1 MDQASFTAATL
12 ALRQAHRSRY
22 QQTLPGDVVQLVV
35 GFLRAVDIAIV
46 PIAALQ
52 AFYLRYRTF
61 DFSSELVVLVVLGTA
76 AMVNVMSLI
85 GAYDPGSLLSL
96 RHQALKVVGAWSA
109 IIVGLL
115 SFVFFGHLTEQVAR
129 LWVVYWAGSGI
140 LLMVAMRHIVRSYIG
155 VQRRMGKLAVN
166 VAVVGP
172 ENLAQKIVSRLTASD
187 REGVNIVGIF
197 DLGERSGG
205 DGLGGIAA
213 AGAAPGEN
221 RGSIAELCNIARKVR
236 IDEVVVAVPEK
247 VDAAFNSAVR
257 RLSTLPTNI
266 NLCPDLFDVVT
277 PPRKVK
283 VLSDTLMINVCER
296 PLAGWASILK
306 RVEDIVLSSA
316 LLVFFFPL
324 MATIALLIKLD
335 SKGPVLFKQQRFGF
349 NNDTITVL
357 KFRTMRQDA
366 GNDTTVRQAQQ
377 NDPRVTRVGR
387 ILRRTSLDELP
398 QLINVLL
405 GDMSLI
411 GPRPHAVAH
420 NEHYAKIIDGYLARH
435 RVRPGI
441 TGWAQV
447 NGYRGETKNVE
458 LMIQRVKHDLYYIDN
473 WSLWLDM
480 RILLKSVLCGFVH
493 PNAY

>member
-1 MDQASFTAATL
+1 M
-12 ALRQAHRSRY
+12 
-22 QQTLPGDVVQLVV
+22 VQLVV
-35 GFLRAVDIAIV
+35 GFLRAADIAIV

-61 DFSSELVVLVVLGTA
+61 DFSSELVVLVLLGTA
-76 AMVNVMSLI
+76 AMVNVMSLL
-85 GAYDPGSLLSL
+85 GAYDAGSLLNL
-96 RHQALKVVGAWSA
+96 RQQMLKVVGAWAA

-140 LLMVAMRHIVRSYIG
+140 LLMFAMRHIVRSYIG
-155 VQRRMGKLAVN
+155 VQRRMGKLSVN

-172 ENLAQKIVSRLTASD
+172 EHLARKIVRRLTASE
-187 REGVNIVGIF
+187 REDINIVGIF
-197 DLGERSGG
+197 NLGEPALETAGG
-205 DGLGGIAA
+205 VPA
-213 AGAAPGEN
+213 EN
-221 RGSIAELCNIARKVR
+221 RGSVAELCKIARKVR
-236 IDEVVVAVPEK
+236 IDEIVVAVPEK
-247 VDAAFNSAVR
+247 VDAAFNSVVR

-266 NLCPDLFDVVT
+266 NLCPDLFDIVT

-306 RVEDIVLSSA
+306 RVEDIVLSSL

-366 GNDTTVRQAQQ
+366 GSDSAVVQAQQ
-377 NDPRVTRVGR
+377 NDPRVTRIGR

-398 QLINVLL
+398 QLINVLT

-473 WSLWLDM
+473 WSLWLDI

>member
-1 MDQASFTAATL
+1 MEQASFTAATL
-12 ALRQAHRSRY
+12 SLRQGHRSRY

-35 GFLRAVDIAIV
+35 GFLRAADIAIV

-52 AFYLRYRTF
+52 AFYLRYHTF
-61 DFSSELVVLVVLGTA
+61 DFSSELVVLVLLGTA
-76 AMVNVMSLI
+76 AMVNVMSLL
-85 GAYDPGSLLSL
+85 GAYDAGSLLNL
-96 RHQALKVVGAWSA
+96 RQQMLKVVGAWAA

-140 LLMVAMRHIVRSYIG
+140 LLMFAMRHIVRSYIG
-155 VQRRMGKLAVN
+155 VQRRMGKLSVN

-172 ENLAQKIVSRLTASD
+172 EHLARKIVRRLTASD
-187 REGVNIVGIF
+187 REDVNIVGIF
-197 DLGERSGG
+197 NLGEPALETAGG
-205 DGLGGIAA
+205 
-213 AGAAPGEN
+213 APAEN
-221 RGSIAELCNIARKVR
+221 RGSVAELCKIARKVR
-236 IDEVVVAVPEK
+236 IDEIVVAVPEK
-247 VDAAFNSAVR
+247 VDAAFNSVVR

-296 PLAGWASILK
+296 PLAGWASIVK
-306 RVEDIVLSSA
+306 RVEDVVLSSL

-366 GNDTTVRQAQQ
+366 GNDSTVVQAQQ
-377 NDPRVTRVGR
+377 NDPRVTRIGR

-398 QLINVLL
+398 QLINVLM

-473 WSLWLDM
+473 WSLWLDI

>member
-1 MDQASFTAATL
+1 MEQVSSTAATL
-12 ALRQAHRSRY
+12 TLRQAHRSRY
-22 QQTLPGDVVQLVV
+22 QQALPGDVVQLVV
-35 GFLRAVDIAIV
+35 GFLRAADIAIV

-61 DFSSELVVLVVLGTA
+61 DFSSELVVLVLLGTG
-76 AMVNVMSLI
+76 AMVNVMSLL
-85 GAYDPGSLLSL
+85 GAYDARSLLSL
-96 RHQALKVVGAWSA
+96 RHQILKVFAAWAA

-115 SFVFFGHLTEQVAR
+115 SFVFFSHLTEQVAR

-140 LLMVAMRHIVRSYIG
+140 LLMTAMRHIVRSYIG
-155 VQRRMGKLAVN
+155 AQRRMGKLAIN

-172 ENLAQKIVSRLTASD
+172 EHLAQKIVRRLTASE
-187 REGVNIVGIF
+187 REDVNIVGIF
-197 DLGERSGG
+197 HLGETGG
-205 DGLGGIAA
+205 ADAGGV
-213 AGAAPGEN
+213 PVEN
-221 RGSIAELCNIARKVR
+221 RGSVAELCNIARKVR
-236 IDEVVVAVPEK
+236 VDEVVIAVPEK
-247 VDAAFNSAVR
+247 VDATFNSAVR

-283 VLSDTLMINVCER
+283 ILSDTLMINVCER
-296 PLAGWASILK
+296 PLAGWASIVK
-306 RVEDIVLSSA
+306 RVEDIVLSSL

-324 MATIALLIKLD
+324 MAMIALLIKLD

-357 KFRTMRQDA
+357 KFRTMRQDTC
-366 GNDTTVRQAQQ
+366 GDGTVPQAQQ

-398 QLINVLL
+398 QLINVLM

-473 WSLWLDM
+473 WSLWLDI

>member
-1 MDQASFTAATL
+1 MEQASSTAATL

-22 QQTLPGDVVQLVV
+22 QQALPGDVVQLVV
-35 GFLRAVDIAIV
+35 GFLRAADIAIV

-61 DFSSELVVLVVLGTA
+61 DFSSELVVLVLLGTA
-76 AMVNVMSLI
+76 AMVNVMSLL
-85 GAYDPGSLLSL
+85 GAYDAGSLLNL
-96 RHQALKVVGAWSA
+96 RQQMLKVVGAWAA

-140 LLMVAMRHIVRSYIG
+140 LLMFATRHIVRSYIG
-155 VQRRMGKLAVN
+155 VQRRMGRLAVN

-172 ENLAQKIVSRLTASD
+172 EHLAQKIVRRLTTSE
-187 REGVNIVGIF
+187 REDINIVGIF
-197 DLGERSGG
+197 HLGAPGS
-205 DGLGGIAA
+205 D
-213 AGAAPGEN
+213 AGATPAEN
-221 RGSIAELCNIARKVR
+221 RGSVAELCNIARKVR
-236 IDEVVVAVPEK
+236 IDEIVVAVPEK
-247 VDAAFNSAVR
+247 VDAAFNSVVR

-283 VLSDTLMINVCER
+283 VLSDTLMFNVCER
-296 PLAGWASILK
+296 PLAGWASIVK
-306 RVEDIVLSSA
+306 RVEDIVLSSL

-324 MATIALLIKLD
+324 MAIIALLIKLD

-366 GNDTTVRQAQQ
+366 GGDSAVPQAQQ
-377 NDPRVTRVGR
+377 NDPRVTRIGR

-398 QLINVLL
+398 QLINVLM

-447 NGYRGETKNVE
+447 NGYRGETKNIE

-473 WSLWLDM
+473 WSLRLDI